1 MNDTTPSFDEFRR
14 RIPIM
19 ELALANGYVLNRSKG
34 MKWPVLEH
42 PDGDRVIIVNPGSP
56 GGQGYFNPGDER
68 DRGTL
73 VAFVLNRLGSVFPR
87 DASLTGYQ
95 NVNRILSAW
104 LNIPYAQRLAYRKAS
119 APSRHGTKVSEV
131 SFNPGLLAP
140 LKDMGY
146 LSSRGILPATLEDD
160 AFRNRV
166 MSSCS
171 MGSACV
177 AFPYRQSLDGPIVG
191 AEVRS
196 ASMKRHLPGTRKSTG
211 VWVSNPP
218 LVTERLVICE
228 SAIDCLSYHQLKGG
242 KGYLYVSFGGSL
254 TQGQSDCIS
263 AMVDTLEKA
272 QGFKVLVA
280 VDNDEAG
287 LAYSSRLT
295 EAFRGSL
302 VDKPSKGK
310 DFNEE
315 LLMRSST
322 MRR

>member
-56 GGQGYFNPGDER
+56 GEQGYFNPGDER

-104 LNIPYAQRLAYRKAS
+104 LSIPFAQRLAYRKAS
-119 APSRHGTKVSEV
+119 TPSSHGTKVSEV

-146 LSSRGILPATLEDD
+146 LSSRGILPATLDD
-160 AFRNRV
+160 ACFRGKIH
-166 MSSCS
+166 SCS
-171 MGSACV
+171 GMAGGCV
-177 AFPYRQSLDGPIVG
+177 AFPYRQSLDGPVVG
-191 AEVRS
+191 AEVRGTS
-196 ASMKRHLPGTRKSTG
+196 IKRHLPGTRKSTS

-218 LVTERLVICE
+218 LVTDRLVVCE
-228 SAIDCLSYHQLKGG
+228 SAIDCLSYHQLKGA
-242 KGYLYVSFGGSL
+242 KGNLYVSF
-254 TQGQSDCIS
+254 
-263 AMVDTLEKA
+263 
-272 QGFKVLVA
+272 
-280 VDNDEAG
+280 
-287 LAYSSRLT
+287 
-295 EAFRGSL
+295 
-302 VDKPSKGK
+302 
-310 DFNEE
+310 
-315 LLMRSST
+315 
-322 MRR
+322 